1 MAVSL
6 YCGTPGS
13 GKSYEVVAFVILPAL
28 AKGRRVVTNIAGFDE
43 FAARD
48 YLMQK
53 DKVAPSQIGSIVLVD
68 DDEVTKPGFF
78 PVIGRDNETVVK
90 GGDLVVID
98 EAWKFWGADSAVGDE
113 ALEFFRKHRHLTHDE
128 TGVSCDLVVIA
139 QEPSSLHRKVRGVVE
154 LSFKA
159 KKLKSLGL
167 NGSYTV
173 HMWEG
178 PNQRRKAISI
188 QTRRY
193 NKAIFPLYSSYSG
206 SNGVAGCEMV
216 VDDRQNVFKR
226 PSFWL
231 ISVVV
236 VVLFVSGIFKASAF
250 FSGNQAAGDRPEVA
264 SKSAAA
270 GTDIPAVNVAP
281 ERFGHTASNRLATRS
296 GPNLSKEWRLAGYL
310 SVRGKAKVLLIDGAG
325 RIRFEAPGSFAFV
338 DGKPTSGVVDG
349 ERVTPWSGV
358 PVGSGAV
365 TAPARNLMAGFSDG

>member
-13 GKSYEVVAFVILPAL
+13 GKSYEVVSFVILPAL
-28 AKGRRVVTNIAGFDE
+28 ARGRRVVTNIAGFDE

-53 DKVAPSQIGSIVLVD
+53 DKVAPSDIGSIVLVD
-68 DDEVTKPGFF
+68 DDEVTKAGFF
-78 PVIGRDNETVVK
+78 PVVGGDSESVVQ

-98 EAWKFWGADSAVGDE
+98 EAWKFWGSDSSVADE
-113 ALEFFRKHRHLTHDE
+113 ALDFFRKHRHLTHPV

-154 LSFKA
+154 LSFRA

-178 PNQRRKAISI
+178 PNQRRKSISS

-193 NKAIFPLYSSYSG
+193 NKDIFPLYSSYSG
-206 SNGVAGCEMV
+206 ATGAAGKEMI

-226 PSFWL
+226 PSFWVIL
-231 ISVVV
+231 VIV
-236 VVLFVSGIFKASAF
+236 VVLFVSGIIKASAF
-250 FSGNQAAGDRPEVA
+250 FGGNSGVVGRSEA
-264 SKSAAA
+264 SV
-270 GTDIPAVNVAP
+270 PATSVRSPVAP
-281 ERFGHTASNRLATRS
+281 MMIARERFGDLPLGNGRPVL
-296 GPNLSKEWRLAGYL
+296 PLSSQWRLSGYL
-310 SVRGKAKVLLIDGAG
+310 SLGGKAKVILIDGDG
-325 RIRFEAPGSFAFV
+325 RIRFEAASAFAFV
-338 DGKPTSGVVDG
+338 DGKPTSGVIDG
-349 ERVTPWSGV
+349 ERVTPWSG
-358 PVGSGAV
+358 PALGSRGSGS
-365 TAPARNLMAGFSDG
+365 APTRNLMPGLTNG